1 MKSFLY
7 SVLETLEVVLVAFVT
22 VFVIRNFLIQPFLVS
37 GNSMEPS
44 FSSGDYLLVDEVS
57 YRFREPERGEVVV
70 FRYKDNEST
79 FYIKRIIGL
88 PQERILINDEK
99 IFIFNLEYPDGFNP
113 KEKYIASS
121 IKTLGNVDIALS
133 ENEYFVLGDNRYYS
147 FDSRSWGPVQRAEI
161 VGSARLRLWPINK
174 VMAFDSPVY

>member
-113 KEKYIASS
+113 KEK
-121 IKTLGNVDIALS
+121 
-133 ENEYFVLGDNRYYS
+133 
-147 FDSRSWGPVQRAEI
+147 
-161 VGSARLRLWPINK
+161 
-174 VMAFDSPVY
+174 